1 MQVYEP
7 HSGAYFDVAISGPD
21 NGPLVILIHG
31 SLDRASGMARL
42 GRVCS
47 QHRQVARYD
56 RRGYSERWE
65 HTGPLN
71 VDGNVDD
78 IASFIG
84 EKSAILIGHSY
95 GGQIALAAASR
106 LGHQI
111 VGVSTYETPLS
122 WMPWWPSNT
131 AGAAGV
137 QAGPTGAAE
146 QFMIRMIGQA
156 RWESL
161 PERTKTERRREGKA
175 LVAELQAL
183 RQGPSWLP
191 TEIQCPTIC
200 GLGSHAKEHH
210 QRAVSWMVQEISHA
224 TATTIDG
231 ADHGAHMSHPN
242 EFYEQLIGPHIQGTG
257 TLTVTS

>member
-1 MQVYEP
+1 M
-7 HSGAYFDVAISGPD
+7 AISGPD

-65 HTGPLN
+65 HPGPLN

-137 QAGPTGAAE
+137 QAGPNGADSPVPGVSE
-146 QFMIRMIGQA
+146 D
-156 RWESL
+156 
-161 PERTKTERRREGKA
+161 REEAGKA
-175 LVAELQAL
+175 VLERKSRGAQP
-183 RQGPSWLP
+183 QD
-191 TEIQCPTIC
+191 
-200 GLGSHAKEHH
+200 
-210 QRAVSWMVQEISHA
+210 RAVLRAATQEFQQRHLGQYKGWWWIS
-224 TATTIDG
+224 
-231 ADHGAHMSHPN
+231 
-242 EFYEQLIGPHIQGTG
+242 Q
-257 TLTVTS
+257 